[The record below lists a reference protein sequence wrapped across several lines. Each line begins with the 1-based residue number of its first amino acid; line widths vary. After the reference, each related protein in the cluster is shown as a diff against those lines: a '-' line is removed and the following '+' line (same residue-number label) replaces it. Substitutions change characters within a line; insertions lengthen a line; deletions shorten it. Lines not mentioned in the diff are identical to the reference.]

1 MLALKKDIES
11 WDRKHAVTLRR
22 AYNSI
27 VLSGGGKCQ
36 LDSVGNMVRKYLQE
50 GWESQ
55 ADLFEQSRSC
65 KERCVRS
72 DAKRQKNLALRLE
85 FLGALR
91 KMIVDNLFECANDQP
106 NKTIYKA
113 FGSTNLTSDYDL
125 TILGPNAPSVI
136 EKMPKAY
143 KSQYNTSLPH
153 AFDSNIYCTGYYSAK
168 GSNLLGH
175 RVPPHLHPRRRLPRR
190 LCTAATAQRQHA
202 WRLVPLA
209 RGFVPPDLGAA
220 ATLTLQGSCVLIFR
234 ARRER
239 IIEPIARRSRVRGKN
254 GRRFFPL

>member
-1 MLALKKDIES
+1 MRTHMRTA
-11 WDRKHAVTLRR
+11 A
-22 AYNSI
+22 
-27 VLSGGGKCQ
+27 
-36 LDSVGNMVRKYLQE
+36 SVGMGAATCIPTLGSCASILCATRPRTWRPVR
-50 GWESQ
+50 
-55 ADLFEQSRSC
+55 R
-65 KERCVRS
+65 
-72 DAKRQKNLALRLE
+72 
-85 FLGALR
+85 
-91 KMIVDNLFECANDQP
+91 P
-106 NKTIYKA
+106 
-113 FGSTNLTSDYDL
+113 
-125 TILGPNAPSVI
+125 TILLVHPASRNFRLHLGTRNAAVVLHRCSRVR
-136 EKMPKAY
+136 
-143 KSQYNTSLPH
+143 N
-153 AFDSNIYCTGYYSAK
+153 SAK
-168 GSNLLGH
+168 GRNLLGH